1 MVAPRRRMFD
11 KRDRLKQL
19 RTFYY
24 AAHLESITRAAETLE
39 ITHAAVSTRV
49 RALEEELGAKLFDR
63 SRRSVSRSPAGET
76 LYRLVAPL
84 MKGIDNLLLN
94 LSEQLKDA
102 PTGELRIGA
111 SHCAATSVL
120 PSQIKLFCELYPG
133 IRVHIKR
140 CATEEGARLL
150 AADEVEL
157 LFGPQGFI
165 RTSEARE
172 KLVYRPLY
180 PYRFVLA
187 TPLDHPLAGRESV
200 TQEEVAAYPMIV
212 RHAGMF
218 STRFGESPAKTPG
231 LESNV
236 VLEFGA
242 CNIVKR
248 HVEAGL
254 GIAVLPSVC
263 ITDGD
268 RLAIIPLTQ
277 HFKSRTGGLF
287 ARNDRSLSS
296 AAEHLVELLER
307 RFAGS
312 IPGMTA
318 NAGRA
323 GRPGGGR

>member
-1 MVAPRRRMFD
+1 MVAPRRGIFD

-19 RTFYY
+19 RTYYY
-24 AAHLESITRAAETLE
+24 AAHLESITRAAEILE
-39 ITHAAVSTRV
+39 ITHASVSTRV
-49 RALEEELGAKLFDR
+49 RALEEELGAKLFVR
-63 SRRSVSRSPAGET
+63 SGRSVSRSPAGET
-76 LYRLVAPL
+76 LYRLVSPL
-84 MKGIDNLLLN
+84 MQGIDNLLLN
-94 LSEQLKDA
+94 LSDQLKDA
-102 PTGELRIGA
+102 PSGELRIGA
-111 SHCAATSVL
+111 SHCVATSML
-120 PSQIKLFCELYPG
+120 PSHLKRFCELYPG
-133 IRVHIKR
+133 IPVHIKR

-165 RTSEARE
+165 RTSEARN

-200 TQEEVAAYPMIV
+200 TQKEVAAYPVIV
-212 RHAGMF
+212 RRAGMF
-218 STRFGESPAKTPG
+218 STRFGESAAQTPG

-248 HVEAGL
+248 HVEAGV

-263 ITDGD
+263 ITDAD

-277 HFKSRTGGLF
+277 HFKTRTGGLF

-296 AAEHLVELLER
+296 AAEQLVELLER

-312 IPGMTA
+312 IPQMAA
-318 NAGRA
+318 NAA
-323 GRPGGGR
+323 GAERPGGG

>member
-1 MVAPRRRMFD
+1 MVAPRRRRFD

-24 AAHLESITRAAETLE
+24 AAHLVSITRAAETLG

-63 SRRSVSRSPAGET
+63 SHRRVSRTAAGET

-84 MKGIDNLLLN
+84 MRGIDDLLLN
-94 LSEQLKDA
+94 LSEQLKEA
-102 PTGELRIGA
+102 PSGEIRIGA
-111 SHCAATSVL
+111 SHCVATSML
-120 PSQIKLFCELYPG
+120 PAHLKRFSDLYPG
-133 IRVHIKR
+133 IRTHIRR

-165 RTSEARE
+165 RTSEARD

-200 TQEEVAAYPMIV
+200 TQKEVAAYPVIV

-218 STRFGESPAKTPG
+218 STRFGESPVQTPC

-263 ITDGD
+263 ITSED

-296 AAEHLVELLER
+296 AAERFVELLER
-307 RFAGS
+307 QFAGC
-312 IPGMTA
+312 IPRTSA
-318 NAGRA
+318 NAAGA
-323 GRPGGGR
+323 GRPGGD